1 MNLMETSEFTEISQS
16 AEFEDITEELFATV
30 DNHLGELELICAPGF
45 NFEETMTG
53 FELMDKKMD
62 MRALRNEVNHSVIE
76 AFEKDCKLTEIQNL
90 AIMRELLLEMA
101 TW

>member
-1 MNLMETSEFTEISQS
+1 MNLMETSGFQDLSQS
-16 AEFEDITEELFATV
+16 ADFEDITMEVFATV
-30 DNHLGELELICAPGF
+30 DNHLDDLELICAPGF

-62 MRALRNEVNHSVIE
+62 MRASRNEINHSVIE
-76 AFEKDCKLTEIQNL
+76 SFEKDCQLTDIQKLAL
-90 AIMRELLLEMA
+90 MRELLLEMA